1 MNIER
6 HIEDAFIEVFGDV
19 AAISS
24 VASIKR
30 WKDAEE
36 DAEYPCIAVHCSP
49 VADHDG
55 DPGGTLFTANVEV
68 AAMVDTQEDKDGEIL
83 QTLAGNIRD
92 TVRTGIVT
100 SLNTVTGL
108 DISFLDR
115 GVRISTGGDHVID
128 DEDLSMMS
136 FTLEVQVKST

>member
-6 HIEDAFIEVFGDV
+6 HIEDAFIEVFTDDTDISDV
-19 AAISS
+19 AT
-24 VASIKR
+24 VKR
-30 WKDAEE
+30 WKDAED
-36 DAEYPCIAVHCSP
+36 DAEYPCVAVHCSP

-68 AAMVDTQEDKDGEIL
+68 AAMVDTQEDKDGEVL
-83 QTLAGNIRD
+83 QTLAGEIRN
-92 TVRTGIVT
+92 TLRTGIVT
-100 SLNTVTGL
+100 LLNAVTGL
-108 DISFLDR
+108 DISFLER

-136 FTLEVQVKST
+136 FTLEAQVKST